1 MEKLKPCPFCG
12 GKARFTDLGVEGEF
26 SDWAVECKCCG
37 IVMLAVAE
45 EPGDITTKKE
55 CVKSWNNRPGE

>member
-26 SDWAVECKCCG
+26 RDWAVECKGCG
-37 IVMLAVAE
+37 IVVLPKAE
-45 EPGDITTKKE
+45 GDGFITTKKD
-55 CVKSWNNRPGE
+55 CIKSWNNRPGE